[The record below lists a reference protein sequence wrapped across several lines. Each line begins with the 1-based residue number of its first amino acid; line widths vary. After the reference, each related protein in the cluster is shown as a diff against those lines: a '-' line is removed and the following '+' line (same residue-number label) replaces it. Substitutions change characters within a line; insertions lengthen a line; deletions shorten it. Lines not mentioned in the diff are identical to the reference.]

1 MFSSEVNIR
10 VRYAETDK
18 MGYVYYGNYATYFE
32 VARVEALRDLGISYK
47 ALEDIGTML
56 PVLEMKTKFIRPA
69 RYDQLLT
76 VKTTI
81 KELPT
86 SRFFFH
92 HEVFNENNEL
102 LNVSEVTLVFVDAQL
117 MKPMPAPAII
127 MDLFAKYF
135 KPA

>member
-1 MFSSEVNIR
+1 MFTSEVNIR

-32 VARVEALRDLGISYK
+32 VARVEALRDTGISYK
-47 ALEDIGTML
+47 DLEDMGIML
-56 PVLEMKTKFIRPA
+56 PVLEMKNKFIRPA

-76 VKTTI
+76 IKTTV

-86 SRFFFH
+86 SRWTFY
-92 HEVFNENNEL
+92 HEVFNENKEL
-102 LNVSEVTLVFVDAQL
+102 LNVSEVTLVFVDAKL
-117 MKPMPAPAII
+117 MKPMPAPAVI

-135 KPA
+135 KQA